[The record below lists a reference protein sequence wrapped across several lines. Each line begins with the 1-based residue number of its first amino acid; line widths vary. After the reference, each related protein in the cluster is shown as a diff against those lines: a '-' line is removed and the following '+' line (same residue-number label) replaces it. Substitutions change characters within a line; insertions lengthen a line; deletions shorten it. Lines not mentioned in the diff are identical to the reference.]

1 MAPSIY
7 FPEYCLHPPRP
18 ATSPGPEIHIVY
30 CGGVWPEDRYP
41 AATHGYAQYLEVA
54 RRLAA
59 QQLHL
64 HIYPANRGD
73 GVPFAE
79 FSPPTGPKRR
89 PTPIFIST
97 ALPYAGLMAALPT
110 YDFAMH
116 IFGPGIDTQTGQNSP
131 DKLRYSSANKLFDYI
146 EAGLPVIMHSGFHQ
160 RGLVR
165 HYGRAIVIDTL
176 DGLAERLHVAGRAPF
191 PRRVGD
197 TGVPGAAPGP
207 FLPGVVMRVIILGA
221 RADGHAR
228 VVLDILEAS
237 GVTVVGFLDD
247 DPTKWGQ
254 AIRGRPILGGVD
266 RLAALITTHQPRG
279 HRGDWPRAAARWG
292 STFARRACGW
302 STPFIPRRTWPAT
315 RSSAQGV
322 PLPRRDR
329 HARRTPGDCVTL
341 YTAAT
346 VDHDS
351 VLEDGANLSPGV
363 HTAGRVHLGRD
374 VFVGVGAVF
383 IPDVRVG
390 EGAYIGAGAVV
401 IRDVAPYDV
410 VAGVPARSI
419 KKREGEV

>member
-1 MAPSIY
+1 
-7 FPEYCLHPPRP
+7 
-18 ATSPGPEIHIVY
+18 
-30 CGGVWPEDRYP
+30 
-41 AATHGYAQYLEVA
+41 
-54 RRLAA
+54 
-59 QQLHL
+59 
-64 HIYPANRGD
+64 
-73 GVPFAE
+73 
-79 FSPPTGPKRR
+79 
-89 PTPIFIST
+89 
-97 ALPYAGLMAALPT
+97 
-110 YDFAMH
+110 
-116 IFGPGIDTQTGQNSP
+116 
-131 DKLRYSSANKLFDYI
+131 
-146 EAGLPVIMHSGFHQ
+146 
-160 RGLVR
+160 
-165 HYGRAIVIDTL
+165 
-176 DGLAERLHVAGRAPF
+176 
-191 PRRVGD
+191 
-197 TGVPGAAPGP
+197 
-207 FLPGVVMRVIILGA
+207 MRVIILGA

-266 RLAALITTHQPRG
+266 RLAALITTHQLEGGIAAIG
-279 HRGDWPRAAARWG
+279 HNAQ
-292 STFARRACGW
+292 RRALGQHIRQAGLQLVNAIHPTAHVA
-302 STPFIPRRTWPAT
+302 SD
-315 RSSAQGV
+315 AQLGAGV
-322 PLPRRDR
+322 CLCPGAIVMPG
-329 HARRTPGDCVTL
+329 ARLGDCVTL